1 MFNNNNN
8 NYKKND
14 IFNNY
19 YDMYYC
25 IKEELFIF
33 FKDFILFII
42 FSRNLL
48 HIYGIC
54 INKMNI
60 YILE

>member
-33 FKDFILFII
+33 FKDFMLFII
-42 FSRNLL
+42 FLGFCY
-48 HIYGIC
+48 IY
-54 INKMNI
+54 MI
-60 YILE
+60 YVSIR